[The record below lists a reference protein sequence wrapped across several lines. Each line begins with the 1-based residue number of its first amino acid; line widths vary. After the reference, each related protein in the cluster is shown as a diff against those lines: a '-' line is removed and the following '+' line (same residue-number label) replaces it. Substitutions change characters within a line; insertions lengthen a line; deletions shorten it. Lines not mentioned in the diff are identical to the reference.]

1 MWMETLVNLI
11 LSKKEQTYKVDEVL
25 TVSGI
30 MTNPRVGVLTEFQLT
45 VQELENDTFS
55 GFYPVFI
62 LFDDISEF
70 FNGNR
75 KKFTLSVTTSGVT
88 EILSLKTLPGSDMDI
103 TNNIF
108 IYINDILQTP
118 QSSYTFKGSRVIFTE
133 APKQNSKCSVFYFR
147 GSKRDVETVEP
158 VASVKAGDIVQIKEN
173 RINPADIDQ
182 FERTGKRIVASDV
195 LETFSYNSIGI
206 DTNTAAERPL
216 SWEKQRQDQI
226 LSGVLISKARPGLK
240 SKVLPTTRIIRNVGE
255 LDDSIYVNNAFPVF
269 NAIDLLVQSER
280 NVQIFEDN
288 EIAPGVVTSV
298 VSTSS
303 SISAL
308 TIGYGGT
315 GYTISNPTVAI
326 SSALI
331 ERKDP
336 ISAWEFDAIS
346 GITSVLNLEQSLK
359 KIHTLL
365 LVQVVSTSTL
375 RVEHSGKEVESD
387 LVELLHSTELVLEI
401 VELLMFMS

>member
-1 MWMETLVNLI
+1 MISYRLHNL
-11 LSKKEQTYKVDEVL
+11 LTPLKVVE
-25 TVSGI
+25 SSS
-30 MTNPRVGVLTEFQLT
+30 
-45 VQELENDTFS
+45 LE
-55 GFYPVFI
+55 
-62 LFDDISEF
+62 
-70 FNGNR
+70 R
-75 KKFTLSVTTSGVT
+75 
-88 EILSLKTLPGSDMDI
+88 
-103 TNNIF
+103 
-108 IYINDILQTP
+108 
-118 QSSYTFKGSRVIFTE
+118 
-133 APKQNSKCSVFYFR
+133 PKQNSKCSVFYFR

-226 LSGVLISKARPGLK
+226 LSGVLISKARPYLK

-346 GITSVLNLEQSLK
+346 GITSLLNLEAITKEDPYVAVGSSSFYINTKSGTFWERGRIGFGGTITFNGVGVGNSGTADVHVMAVGEFASMVEQLRLVTVLV
-359 KIHTLL
+359 HGLL
-365 LVQVVSTSTL
+365 L
-375 RVEHSGKEVESD
+375 
-387 LVELLHSTELVLEI
+387 I
-401 VELLMFMS
+401 